1 MYELHNH
8 TPPPNL
14 AQESCAK
21 LRYTYS
27 SHICTA
33 DLILVF
39 FAGVLLTLLLT
50 AMVFLIIKS
59 CRRCKWCLR
68 DGAALS
74 VTEDRDSHERG
85 SPLLQTPLVR
95 LVPLL
100 PGIVAG
106 HYSPQDPDP
115 HPDSPAKRS
124 SLPEDP
130 LTYASMSFQPL
141 EKKSHSLTANHS
153 ADLDPVVYAQVKATS
168 Q

>member
-1 MYELHNH
+1 MGGKNS
-8 TPPPNL
+8 TPKPQYDISSTVAPMTTSSAPCPSGLPN
-14 AQESCAK
+14 
-21 LRYTYS
+21 
-27 SHICTA
+27 TA

-59 CRRCKWCLR
+59 CRRC
-68 DGAALS
+68 
-74 VTEDRDSHERG
+74 
-85 SPLLQTPLVR
+85 
-95 LVPLL
+95 
-100 PGIVAG
+100 

>member
-1 MYELHNH
+1 MGGRNSKPKPQYDISSTIAPMTTSSAPCHSSR
-8 TPPPNL
+8 PN
-14 AQESCAK
+14 
-21 LRYTYS
+21 
-27 SHICTA
+27 TA

-59 CRRCKWCLR
+59 CRRC
-68 DGAALS
+68 
-74 VTEDRDSHERG
+74 
-85 SPLLQTPLVR
+85 
-95 LVPLL
+95 
-100 PGIVAG
+100 
-106 HYSPQDPDP
+106 HYSPQVPDP
-115 HPDSPAKRS
+115 HSDSPAKRS
-124 SLPEDP
+124 SLGEDP